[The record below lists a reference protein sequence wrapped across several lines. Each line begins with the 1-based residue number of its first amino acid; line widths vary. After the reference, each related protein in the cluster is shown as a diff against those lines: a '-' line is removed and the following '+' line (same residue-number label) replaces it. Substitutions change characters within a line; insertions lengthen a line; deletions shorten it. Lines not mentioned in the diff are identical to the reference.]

1 MYENSIITH
10 FFLFFFFSLF
20 FLLFFSFVVF
30 FSFSFSNQQKY
41 IHVCTIVVNMPHSTV
56 DMPFTY
62 CFFFFFLAPKNC
74 ITIITYYKVV
84 TQIGV
89 CTYKAMRHVSL
100 W

>member
-1 MYENSIITH
+1 MYVNSIITH
-10 FFLFFFFSLF
+10 FFSFFFLFSLF
-20 FLLFFSFVVF
+20 SFVFFSFVVF
-30 FSFSFSNQQKY
+30 FSFSNQQKY

-62 CFFFFFLAPKNC
+62 CFFFLAPKNC